1 MHVMPVLTFWAMMR
15 RYSDADMVWATVIF
29 WILYRICHKERGD
42 VLRKRRSRDETS
54 KRGGGEGGDGEE
66 ETRESSDIKMWAYGE
81 EDQREKKLERGA
93 YCKGGGKRGG

>member
-1 MHVMPVLTFWAMMR
+1 MPVFTFWAMMR

-54 KRGGGEGGDGEE
+54 KRGGGE
-66 ETRESSDIKMWAYGE
+66 
-81 EDQREKKLERGA
+81 RGR
-93 YCKGGGKRGG
+93 KRRG

>member
-1 MHVMPVLTFWAMMR
+1 MPVLTFWAMMR

-54 KRGGGEGGDGEE
+54 KRGGEMGRKRRGKAQTLRCGHME
-66 ETRESSDIKMWAYGE
+66 RKI
-81 EDQREKKLERGA
+81 REKKN
-93 YCKGGGKRGG
+93 